1 MTDTP
6 HPSAPADPPP
16 PADTLGYA
24 EAMAELEAILRDLED
39 GEVDI
44 DHLAGQVRRASE
56 LVRHCRGRLVDAR
69 IEVTRIVAEL
79 DDVDAPPVA
88 APDDSPTAD
97 PQLPIDRS

>member
-79 DDVDAPPVA
+79 DGEVGATDPTSDGPP
-88 APDDSPTAD
+88 PT
-97 PQLPIDRS
+97 IDRQ